1 LVAAWFAVTSYPEDT
16 DAALFAPDLNR
27 GDIEALDITTGQSAS
42 GSRFDDPFDMTDGV
56 YLIETA
62 PDLGIDA
69 SHIFLA
75 IDGLCRTLDWK
86 LRTGRGFSPVS

>member
-1 LVAAWFAVTSYPEDT
+1 
-16 DAALFAPDLNR
+16 
-27 GDIEALDITTGQSAS
+27 
-42 GSRFDDPFDMTDGV
+42 MTDGV

-69 SHIFLA
+69 SHIFPA
-75 IDGLCRTLDWK
+75 IDGLCRTLDGK